1 MNKGG
6 SHQITNYR
14 VELAEQQLVDCEIE
28 VIEFSSSEVIGGSL
42 MLDFASS
49 WTSFIQVSLSS
60 LQLKLKGTI
69 DTLPTIRILK
79 KIFEK

>member
-60 LQLKLKGTI
+60 LQLKGAI